1 MDKPKSKGIM
11 SDLNPNLASDL
22 KQESVLVVWLRVGA
36 FGGAGKGVRL

>member
-22 KQESVLVVWLRVGA
+22 KQESVLDTTRVGA
-36 FGGAGKGVRL
+36 FGGSGKGVRL